1 MSSLQSFFLCV
12 LKWQKVLIENL
23 GNILHNWAKDEV
35 QKILAKALN
44 RLEKQEEDRYSHF
57 FSEMIQEQYSSSP
70 SRQLNKT
77 KPSTKL
83 VLISQGPLLYLEFNK
98 PNIQNASE
106 INLLKKKSIFPYLK
120 ITVDTLIDVRNE
132 IYQNITS

>member
-1 MSSLQSFFLCV
+1 M
-12 LKWQKVLIENL
+12 IENL